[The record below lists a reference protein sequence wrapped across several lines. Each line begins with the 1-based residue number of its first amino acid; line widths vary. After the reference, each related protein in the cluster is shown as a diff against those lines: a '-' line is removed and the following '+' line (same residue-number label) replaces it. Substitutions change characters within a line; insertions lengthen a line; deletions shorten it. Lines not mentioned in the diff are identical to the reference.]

1 MEYEHRIAKCLL
13 FVSSNFWEK
22 RIRIALLSTKEILI
36 IIITFEKKI
45 SKQCLFVYNE
55 TKLR

>member
-1 MEYEHRIAKCLL
+1 MEYERRIAKCFL
-13 FVSSNFWEK
+13 FVSSNFWKK
-22 RIRIALLSTKEILI
+22 RIRIALLLNEEIVI